1 MGRQCFERVGAF
13 PRLSLRRWLF
23 SPLLSRRNEIQKKA
37 ACITALVYKSY
48 YGTGKAWDLKAI
60 LAGRLQVSCLG
71 DFLWI
76 SSFVSGDTATVME
89 IPQDLFIYTR
99 HFVIVFVFSGEL
111 LLPAGLRCQRGWAV
125 THSELKKN
133 KDPHLQYTF
142 YRAFPSSLCLRSTKN
157 FFNVECQKSL
167 GYPGR
172 NRKGTLLRQWH
183 VTQFLQRALLPTP
196 AFLLTRPQHSGNSP
210 SPCPP
215 DQRTVTAII
224 SFQLLHHVSKPKANN
239 ALCSFLFVALHPRCR
254 NKNAGFG
261 PRNAGEGVV

>member
-13 PRLSLRRWLF
+13 PRLSLRRGLF

-37 ACITALVYKSY
+37 ACITALVYKYY

-133 KDPHLQYTF
+133 KDPNLRYTF
-142 YRAFPSSLCLRSTKN
+142 YRAFLSSLCLRSTGN
-157 FFNVECQKSL
+157 FLNVEYQ
-167 GYPGR
+167 
-172 NRKGTLLRQWH
+172 
-183 VTQFLQRALLPTP
+183 
-196 AFLLTRPQHSGNSP
+196 SP
-210 SPCPP
+210 S
-215 DQRTVTAII
+215 AIQGGI
-224 SFQLLHHVSKPKANN
+224 EKE
-239 ALCSFLFVALHPRCR
+239 LF
-254 NKNAGFG
+254 
-261 PRNAGEGVV
+261 